1 MVLWFFHLSQWPP
14 TSKDFYTRSYPLH
27 FCPILILQREPVFL
41 FLMLS
46 FTTGTIFIT
55 SLVWHGPWLGIEPGT
70 SRTRRQHS
78 TTRLSRRLVNLV
90 NEIVHFKAYRN
101 QWPIQVV
108 VETRKCSKNGQ
119 KSFCVN
125 NIKKHMTL
133 SYKIYQKQ
141 SDILKF

>member
-70 SRTRRQHS
+70 SRTRRRPS
-78 TTRLSRRLVNLV
+78 STRLSRRFHYHKCQLNQHNIHSYLSGQFRKK
-90 NEIVHFKAYRN
+90 IV
-101 QWPIQVV
+101 I
-108 VETRKCSKNGQ
+108 ENGRGVPNVQ
-119 KSFCVN
+119 
-125 NIKKHMTL
+125 L
-133 SYKIYQKQ
+133 
-141 SDILKF
+141 ILFPNCF